1 VGHTGVLV
9 VYIPTNTH
17 TRFLGS
23 EINCS
28 HNFVGIIISQLD
40 RGEAHIALI
49 QHPILTNTANSCD
62 TTLISAV

>member
-1 VGHTGVLV
+1 LDQC
-9 VYIPTNTH
+9 
-17 TRFLGS
+17 
-23 EINCS
+23 EI
-28 HNFVGIIISQLD
+28 QLD